1 MLRVTWRRI
10 DGLPPWAESL
20 SEGQRRLAHWTEKV
34 LLVLLF
40 VIPAT
45 GLALVFGDDDLLPLH
60 VAAHVTFFV
69 ALAAHLFLVLRPR
82 VLPRM
87 LG

>member
-1 MLRVTWRRI
+1 M
-10 DGLPPWAESL
+10 S
-20 SEGQRRLAHWTEKV
+20 
-34 LLVLLF
+34 
-40 VIPAT
+40 
-45 GLALVFGDDDLLPLH
+45 GDDDLLPLH
-60 VAAHVTFFV
+60 IAAHITFFV